1 MSVAGNEKSEGD
13 SAFDMDPA
21 VTGQELG
28 QPNDNLPDAPSN
40 MPTTSAEGVDQSIF
54 DGQILSMMAS
64 QESVW
69 RNFGKEK
76 SRPLFAA
83 ERVESARALVASLLQ
98 IANTN
103 GWPTLDDCIPKG
115 SILEAVDEYFWT
127 KTDIPR
133 ELPFFNV
140 LHYVM
145 AKLMQQGVEIAKGSQ
160 RILPDLWT
168 VVLAPSGAGKTMTQ
182 KALAKAMGGPVRL
195 FPDASSSLQFAENLQ
210 NCRLGLF
217 LRDEFAQFLK
227 TIAKDASMKD
237 VRDYLLRTYDNA
249 DITYA
254 SSKTKISVHRSA
266 ISILG
271 YTPIATLTSYLTKE
285 MLLDGFAQRFSFC
298 VGERDDRPIVGD
310 YDFDGLT
317 EVVSPLWKEITSTP
331 FHAVY
336 YVDEAGRQAFDKVV
350 QLVVTRARQEGIDD
364 SFSRRL
370 AFNTYKYGLAYHVLT
385 GKKDNVIHTEDL
397 IFGAKLVGMHLLHLR
412 KVLDLY
418 SHPKN
423 TSPAAIHA
431 PSSSGAYSYHQYL
444 PRAKEIVERFAARG
458 EKTDAR
464 KLAAYVKQG
473 AEMARTLL
481 AELATDPQFAPHI
494 EPPKTKS

>member
-1 MSVAGNEKSEGD
+1 MSSEKAGSETNVETTQDIPGVDTPSPPTGD
-13 SAFDMDPA
+13 AELASRAPDL
-21 VTGQELG
+21 TGADQEFFNQAIRSQL
-28 QPNDNLPDAPSN
+28 APSE
-40 MPTTSAEGVDQSIF
+40 AF
-54 DGQILSMMAS
+54 
-64 QESVW
+64 W
-69 RNFGKEK
+69 RKNAKEDV
-76 SRPLFAA
+76 RPLFAT
-83 ERVESARALVASLLQ
+83 ERIESARALVTSLLNIQ
-98 IANTN
+98 DSD

-168 VVLAPSGAGKTMTQ
+168 IVVAPSGAGKTMTQ
-182 KALAKAMGGPVRL
+182 KALAKAMGGQVKL
-195 FPDASSSLQFAENLQ
+195 FPDASSSLQFVENLQ
-210 NCRLGLF
+210 NYRLGLF

-227 TIAKDASMKD
+227 TITKDASMKD
-237 VRDYLLRTYDNA
+237 VRDYLLRTYDNT

-254 SSKTKISVHRSA
+254 STKTKIKVNRSA

-271 YTPIATLTSYLTKE
+271 YSPIATLTSYLTKE

-298 VGERDDRPIVGD
+298 VADRDDRPIVGD
-310 YDFDGLT
+310 YDFDGLPA
-317 EVVSPLWKEITSTP
+317 VVSPLWQEIASTP
-331 FHAVY
+331 FHPVY
-336 YVDEAGRQAFDKVV
+336 HVDEAGRQAYDKVV
-350 QLVVTRARQEGIDD
+350 QLVVTRARKEGIDD

-385 GKKDNVIHTEDL
+385 GKKDNTIHTEDL
-397 IFGAKLVGMHLLHLR
+397 IFGAKLTALHLLHLR

-418 SHPKN
+418 GHPSN
-423 TSPAAIHA
+423 MSPAAMQA
-431 PSSSGAYSYHQYL
+431 PSTSGANSYHQYL
-444 PRAKEIVERFAARG
+444 PRAKEIVERFSAKG

-481 AELATDPQFAPHI
+481 AQLATDPQYADHI
-494 EPPKTKS
+494 DLPKPKK